1 MNKMIVTKELV
12 DQAKKLAQD
21 NYETWG
27 HWIVECYD
35 DDEVAE
41 NLADFDSL
49 EEWIDIRIRVA
60 EVHRERSLAYDN

>member
-1 MNKMIVTKELV
+1 MIVTKELV

-27 HWIVECYD
+27 DWIVECYD
-35 DDEVAE
+35 DE
-41 NLADFDSL
+41 NLVEDLADFDCL
-49 EEWIDIRIRVA
+49 EEWVDIKIRVA

>member
-1 MNKMIVTKELV
+1 MIVS
-12 DQAKKLAQD
+12 
-21 NYETWG
+21 ETWG